1 MLSLALHYRQTKAG
15 LPARWAVILRS
26 RRRLRQIWISCCS
39 ARAFDGRFTAAGV
52 VFFLLLFA
60 TMAGAAIRIESGQ
73 IGNVFLSNEK
83 VAIPLTCD
91 GGEISWKVT
100 DYFGTVVIEGRETST
115 NKRAII
121 QPPLKRV
128 GYFDL
133 HLTEHDGTSAMSTLT
148 TSFAVLTPIDVAKLT
163 NSPFGAMTHFAQ
175 HNDPAVMSLLARA
188 GIAHIRDEQYW
199 SAIETQPAVYSYP
212 SKFLSYMSA
221 AGTYSL
227 TPLIPLNWSNRFYDF
242 DNGDYT
248 FPYTESGRKGYV
260 NYALNVLDRYPGQ
273 IKAVELWNEINA
285 GTFIAGPA
293 TADKPGYY
301 SLLLKEAYPTI
312 KSLHPAV
319 KVVAGATVPIAHGFF
334 KSLFEKGAMPYFD
347 AVSIHPYRDY
357 PDGVDLEI
365 AELRELIKT
374 YNGGQPKSIWATEF
388 GFSASDEPERYAA
401 ASYLAQIGL
410 LMLSQSV
417 ERMYYYL
424 AIDDTLFPFRGLV
437 GVASD
442 ARGAFRPHPALVAY
456 ATLIRQLDGAT
467 YHSRFT
473 TPPSIYALRFQRGE
487 DQVSVLWSNH
497 PVPVSVATSSELIVA
512 DIMGGISTKSPIAGS
527 VSVNLSRDVQYV
539 VGQVT
544 SVTDTAKELLADSVS
559 GYSKMAGKNGWYYG
573 YAELGSTA
581 SYDPSHFKQM
591 SWGIW
596 GSDNYRWLGTGAYPF
611 ASGSLMHPS
620 GAWAIRR
627 WVSDTSGDV
636 TLSGSVSRGEGGD
649 GVGIRIFVDGDEVY
663 SRNLAPTQSVEY
675 SVPNVAIK
683 FGSKI
688 DFTLNHRNESSF
700 DATSFTSRIT
710 RRPESPPDAPNG
722 FNLSN

>member
-1 MLSLALHYRQTKAG
+1 MRSPCISAILLTVFVLLLAFTQ
-15 LPARWAVILRS
+15 
-26 RRRLRQIWISCCS
+26 S
-39 ARAFDGRFTAAGV
+39 ARSGIRVQSVQSGNL
-52 VFFLLLFA
+52 FL
-60 TMAGAAIRIESGQ
+60 TEETVQ
-73 IGNVFLSNEK
+73 
-83 VAIPLTCD
+83 IPLTSD
-91 GGEISWKVT
+91 GTEIRWKVT
-100 DYFGTVVIEGRETST
+100 DYFGNQVAEGQEVPASKKAVIEPALSG
-115 NKRAII
+115 
-121 QPPLKRV
+121 V

-133 HLTEHDGTSAMSTLT
+133 HISERNGATVTSELT
-148 TSFAVLTPIDVAKLT
+148 TSFAILTPINITARDD
-163 NSPFGAMTHFAQ
+163 SPFGVMTHFAQ
-175 HNDPAVMSLLARA
+175 HNDPAVMTVLSRA
-188 GIAHIRDEQYW
+188 GICHIRDEQYW
-199 SAIETQPAVYSYP
+199 NAIETQRGVYTYP
-212 SKFLSYMSA
+212 QKFTSYMSSA
-221 AGTYSL
+221 AALSL
-227 TPLIPLNWSNRFYDF
+227 RPLLVLDWSNRFYDF

-273 IKAVELWNEINA
+273 IRAVEVWNEINA

-374 YNGGQPKSIWATEF
+374 HNGGHPKSIWATEF
-388 GFSASDEPERYAA
+388 GFSASDEPDRYAA
-401 ASYLAQIGL
+401 ASDLAQIVA
-410 LMLSQSV
+410 LMLSQNV

-497 PVPVSVATSSELIVA
+497 PVPVSVATSSELIIA
-512 DIMGGISTKSPIAGS
+512 DIMGGISTKSPVAGS

-539 VGQVT
+539 VGPVT

-596 GSDNYRWLGTGAYPF
+596 GSDNYRWLGPGAYPF
-611 ASGSLMHPS
+611 ASGSQMHPS

-663 SRNLAPTQSVEY
+663 SRNLAPTQSVDY

-700 DATSFTSRIT
+700 DATGFTSRIT
-710 RRPESPPDAPNG
+710 RRPESPPDAPDG